1 MNAIATAPPTGLTN
15 IAQIPAY
22 WARVSP
28 DAVAIWQDDAP
39 ITYAALQRTV
49 QTAANLLRQQGVD
62 VGDRVMI
69 VSENCVAQIAMMFAA
84 TSLGA
89 WPMVVNARMS
99 AREVDALRA
108 LASPRVTVFT
118 TSASTETVAHA
129 SRLDAVPVRAPE
141 PLLQAFAVHVD
152 PTHRGPEPQGLAREV
167 ALLMATSGSTGVPK
181 GVLVTHRGLLHF
193 CRVSVDARRMRC
205 DDVVYAVLPISHI
218 FGVSTQL
225 LVTLYA
231 GASLYLEAS
240 FTPQRLL
247 LALER
252 RAISMLP
259 GVPTLFVRL
268 LTHLRESGV
277 ALPPHVLR
285 YAYVGGAALELPLKR
300 EFEARFGCPMHHGYG
315 MTEYAGSM
323 FITRVERPRDD
334 ASAGELNDGCEVR
347 IVDAAGADVR
357 PGEVG
362 EIWIR
367 GAGLMLGYYRAPEL
381 TADAM
386 RPGGWFNTGDLGR
399 LDEGGALF
407 VRGRSKDMIIR
418 SGFNVYPAEV
428 EAVLN
433 AHVSIQLSAVLGA
446 PAADGNEDVVAF
458 VQMVPGHALDPATLR
473 QWLADSLAPYKRP
486 NRWIELPALPLL
498 ANGKLARQVLHQ
510 LLLETP
516 T

>member
-1 MNAIATAPPTGLTN
+1 MNPIATAPPTGLTN

-39 ITYAALQRTV
+39 ITYAALQRAV

-89 WPMVVNARMS
+89 WPMVVNARLS

-118 TSASTETVAHA
+118 TSASTEAVAHA
-129 SRLDAVPVRAPE
+129 SRLDAVPVQAPE
-141 PLLQAFAVHVD
+141 PLLQAFAVRVD
-152 PTHRGPEPQGLAREV
+152 PAHRGPEPQELAREV

-205 DDVVYAVLPISHI
+205 DDVVHAVLPISHI

-268 LTHLRESGV
+268 LTYLRESGV
-277 ALPPHVLR
+277 VLPPHVLR
-285 YAYVGGAALELPLKR
+285 YAYVGGAAL
-300 EFEARFGCPMHHGYG
+300 
-315 MTEYAGSM
+315 
-323 FITRVERPRDD
+323 
-334 ASAGELNDGCEVR
+334 
-347 IVDAAGADVR
+347 
-357 PGEVG
+357 
-362 EIWIR
+362 
-367 GAGLMLGYYRAPEL
+367 
-381 TADAM
+381 
-386 RPGGWFNTGDLGR
+386 
-399 LDEGGALF
+399 
-407 VRGRSKDMIIR
+407 
-418 SGFNVYPAEV
+418 

-473 QWLADSLAPYKRP
+473 QWLVDSLAPYKRP

-510 LLLETP
+510 LLVETP